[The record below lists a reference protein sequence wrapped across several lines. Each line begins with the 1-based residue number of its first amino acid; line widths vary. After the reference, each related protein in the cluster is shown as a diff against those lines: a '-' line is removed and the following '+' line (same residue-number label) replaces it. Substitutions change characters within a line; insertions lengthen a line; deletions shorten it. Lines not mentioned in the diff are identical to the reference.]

1 MASMRRGLAGLDA
14 LILFI
19 ALMLVASVV
28 GLAIMSTHSALV
40 NRGKAVE
47 SEKSK
52 EIQRPILVESLR
64 GIDTDND
71 DRLNE
76 LIFAV
81 HLRGGDEA
89 ISFNTTVI
97 LVNTKALNCT
107 TLQYGLDADENCSFT
122 LEYAKRG
129 RDYEQD
135 YLNSGDFIEVVYSGP
150 NVIAGVEDTRA
161 RFTFI
166 PSHGATTDI
175 KAHMP
180 ERIHPKNMQI
190 WPLNG

>member
-81 HLRGGDEA
+81 HLRGGDKA

-97 LVNTKALNCT
+97 LVNTKALN
-107 TLQYGLDADENCSFT
+107 
-122 LEYAKRG
+122 
-129 RDYEQD
+129 
-135 YLNSGDFIEVVYSGP
+135 
-150 NVIAGVEDTRA
+150 
-161 RFTFI
+161 
-166 PSHGATTDI
+166 
-175 KAHMP
+175 
-180 ERIHPKNMQI
+180 
-190 WPLNG
+190 